1 MDREGVSF
9 SVDVTA
15 YDRGTYWAG
24 MVEQVGTYVYADTF
38 DGLRSQADD
47 VLRLLVSSFASR
59 EEMVNYFTRRGV
71 GHRIVSPDEGRH
83 PPRRISIQQEALVP
97 A

>member
-1 MDREGVSF
+1 MNGAGISF
-9 SVDVTA
+9 SMDVTA

-24 MVEQVGTYVYADTF
+24 MIEQMGTFVYADTF
-38 DGLRSQADD
+38 EGLRPRADEAM
-47 VLRLLVSSFASR
+47 RLLASSFASR
-59 EEMVNYFTRRGV
+59 EEMTDYFDRRGV
-71 GHRIVSPDEGRH
+71 GYRIVSPGEGRL

>member
-1 MDREGVSF
+1 MNGIGVSF

-15 YDRGTYWAG
+15 YDRGTHWAG
-24 MVEQVGTYVYADTF
+24 MIEQIGTYVYADTF
-38 DGLRSQADD
+38 EGLRPRADE
-47 VLRLLVSSFASR
+47 VVRLLTRSFESR
-59 EEMVNYFTRRGV
+59 EEMITYFSRRGIDYHV
-71 GHRIVSPDEGRH
+71 VSSGEGRL

>member
-1 MDREGVSF
+1 MNSVGVSY

-24 MVEQVGTYVYADTF
+24 MIEQVGTYVYADTF
-38 DGLRSQADD
+38 EGLRPQADE
-47 VLRLLVSSFASR
+47 VLRLLASSFASR
-59 EEMVNYFTRRGV
+59 EEMVDYFNRRGV
-71 GHRIVSPDEGRH
+71 DHRVVSPGDGRL

>member
-1 MDREGVSF
+1 MDSIGVSF

-15 YDRGTYWAG
+15 DDRGTYWAR
-24 MVEQVGTYVYADTF
+24 MIEQVGTYVYADTF
-38 DGLRSQADD
+38 EGLLPRSDE
-47 VLRLLVSSFASR
+47 VIRLLVSSFASR
-59 EEMVNYFTRRGV
+59 EEMVNYFNRRGV
-71 GHRIVSPDEGRH
+71 AYRIVSSDEGRH